1 MTRHRYIIALAAGSV
16 AYLLILYRFLS
27 YSQRN
32 RLPVGVYLTFAAVAL
47 VIGFIV
53 TLGAKKGRYR
63 TVGFILLGICVSH
76 LVVMIADYR
85 QDTTSHN
92 LGPIEFVALCI
103 YAATA
108 TVVRGEGI
116 SWSLTRQTLR
126 NGCSE
131 VEVFHVV

>member
-1 MTRHRYIIALAAGSV
+1 MTRHRYLIALGAGSV
-16 AYLLILYRFLS
+16 AYVVILYRFLS

-32 RLPVGVYLTFAAVAL
+32 RLPGGVYVTFALVAL

-85 QDTTSHN
+85 QDPTSHN

-103 YAATA
+103 YAAPA
-108 TVVRGEGI
+108 FVGAAIAQVVDYIR
-116 SWSLTRQTLR
+116 TRR
-126 NGCSE
+126 A
-131 VEVFHVV
+131 